1 MINNL
6 IASSIPILPKWFIKF
21 FSNPYVAGETIEEVL
36 GYIKTINNNGFSA
49 TVDILGEH
57 VSDVNTSFEITTDYC
72 QLYDRINQLSLD
84 CNLSI
89 KPTHLGLELS
99 LDTALKNFDTIINKA
114 KENSNFLRLDMES
127 SLYTDNTFKIYD
139 YCKKKYPHVGVVLQA
154 YLKRSIK
161 DAEILAEPGFSAR
174 ICKGIYKEKSEIA
187 YQNQNEIRENFLRLV
202 EIMIQKKAYACYAT
216 HDQHLIDRI
225 IEIIND
231 RKLNTDQFEF
241 QVLYGVPMDGRLE
254 ELVNNGYKV
263 RVYVPFGSEWYEYSL
278 RRLKENPN
286 IVGYI
291 IKNLFSKNTY

>member
-21 FSNPYVAGETIEEVL
+21 FSNPYVAGETIDEVMKH
-36 GYIKTINNNGFSA
+36 IKTINDSGFSA

-57 VSDVNTSFEITTDYC
+57 VSDVNTSFKITTDYC

-127 SLYTDNTFKIYD
+127 SLYTDNTFTIYD
-139 YCKKKYPHVGVVLQA
+139 YCKKIYPNVGVVLQA

-161 DAEILAEPGFSAR
+161 DAEILATPGFSAR
-174 ICKGIYKEKSEIA
+174 ICKGIYKERSKIA
-187 YQNQNEIRENFLRLV
+187 YQNQNEIRDNFLRLV
-202 EIMIQKKAYACYAT
+202 EIMIQKQAYACYAT